1 MKRIIY
7 LSMVLPLFLFSC
19 ESIPEAY
26 FYTNTLEP
34 GVGQEVF
41 FTNDS
46 HNAVDFEWDF
56 GDGYFSNDENP
67 SHIYTGTGKFDVTLT
82 AVSKKGLEDKAILTL
97 EVMIPTLLEIEVQEY
112 FDGYIVPNAS
122 VFLYSSITDWDA
134 HNDNNIAE
142 GFTDANGF
150 VVFSGLDPFVYYVD
164 VWEENHDNYDLRNEN
179 IDYVRSPEIIPHQ
192 INRFI
197 ALVDYFGTKG
207 AERGSR
213 KPVIRSIQRK
223 YDSAFQPAQG
233 SGSQDWKELYNRS
246 VVIK

>member
-1 MKRIIY
+1 
-7 LSMVLPLFLFSC
+7 MVLPLFLFSC